1 MTAPIWAAFPPEV
14 HSTLLSS
21 GPGPGPLLAAAAAW
35 SSMSTDYAAAAAELS
50 GLLGAVQAGAWDGP
64 SADQYVAAHVPYQGW
79 LLESAAK
86 SSTAASLH
94 ETAATA
100 YTAALAAMPTLG
112 ELAANHAVHGT
123 LLATNFFGINTIPI
137 AVNEADY
144 ARMWVQA
151 ATTMTT
157 YQAVSESA
165 LAAVPPTTPAP
176 TIVVP
181 GAEASTAAAAA
192 TQAAATAPAAD
203 SGSNLNK
210 ADASSAQQQATT
222 ATQTYPSWQ
231 DQLTQWLQQYTQNFA
246 WPVSK
251 DLNPGGWP
259 FPPVPWV
266 NSLAS
271 FFGQL
276 GLSPALSTALGWAI
290 FHTLMIFWPFIQL
303 AIQMAV
309 VLAPVVVAAIGAAAA
324 GGAAAAVTAI
334 SVGAG
339 LSVPAPMPAVAAAPA
354 PIVTAPAPTIASAP
368 ASVSHVPTTA
378 PAPASAVAGSAG
390 GGPAGGGPGVGFG
403 PTATDGIGSGLSNAL
418 YAVGLS
424 GLSARGSASSRSR
437 RKAEE
442 PSSDDI
448 DAPAGAAAAAEA
460 KKRARARRRRGGTA
474 TERAYRYEFMD
485 LDEGLD
491 PADAAEDPHAA
502 QPSEDGAGP
511 LGFTGAAANSGAA
524 QAAGLATLTRDGLSD
539 GPRVPMMPSTW
550 DRD

>member
-21 GPGPGPLLAAAAAW
+21 GPGPAPLLAAATAW
-35 SSMSTDYAAAAAELS
+35 SSMSTDYATAAAELS
-50 GLLGAVQAGAWDGP
+50 GLLGTVQAGAWDGP
-64 SADQYVAAHVPYQGW
+64 SADQYVAAHAPYQAW
-79 LLESAAK
+79 LVESAAN
-86 SSTAASLH
+86 SATAAGLH

-100 YTAALAAMPTLG
+100 YTAALAAMPTMG
-112 ELAANHAVHGT
+112 ELTANHAVHGA
-123 LLATNFFGINTIPI
+123 LVATNFFGINTIPI

-176 TIVVP
+176 PIVVP
-181 GAEASTAAAAA
+181 GAEAGTAGADAM
-192 TQAAATAPAAD
+192 QAAAVAPATD
-203 SGSNLNK
+203 SGSNLNN
-210 ADASSAQQQATT
+210 ADTSSAQQQASTT
-222 ATQTYPSWQ
+222 TQYPSWM

-309 VLAPVVVAAIGAAAA
+309 VLAPVVVAAVGAAAA

-334 SVGAG
+334 SVGIPLA
-339 LSVPAPMPAVAAAPA
+339 SAPPLPAVAAAPA
-354 PIVTAPAPTIASAP
+354 PVVAPAPTIATAP
-368 ASVSHVPTTA
+368 ASVSHVSAPSTA
-378 PAPASAVAGSAG
+378 PATTVAGSTG
-390 GGPAGGGPGVGFG
+390 GGPVGGGPGVGFG
-403 PTATDGIGSGLSNAL
+403 PTATDGIGAGLSNAL

-437 RKAEE
+437 RKSEE
-442 PSSDDI
+442 PSSDDL
-448 DAPAGAAAAAEA
+448 DAPAGAAAAAAA
-460 KKRARARRRRGGTA
+460 KKKARARRRRGGTA

-485 LDEGLD
+485 LDPDGEPGVD
-491 PADAAEDPHAA
+491 SEDPFAA
-502 QPSEDGAGP
+502 RPSEDNAGP
-511 LGFTGAAANSGAA
+511 LGFAGAAAKSDAA
-524 QAAGLATLTRDGLSD
+524 RATGLATLTRDGFSD
-539 GPRVPMMPSTW
+539 GPSVPMMPSTW

>member
-21 GPGPGPLLAAAAAW
+21 GPGPAPLLAASAAW
-35 SSMSTDYAAAAAELS
+35 SSMSTDYAAAASELS
-50 GLLGAVQAGAWDGP
+50 GLLGTVQAGAWDGP
-64 SADQYVAAHVPYQGW
+64 SADQYVAAHVPYQAW

-86 SSTAASLH
+86 SSAAASLH

-100 YTAALAAMPTLG
+100 YTAALAVMPTLG

-151 ATTMTT
+151 ADTMTA
-157 YQAVSESA
+157 YQVVSESA

-176 TIVVP
+176 PIVVP
-181 GAEASTAAAAA
+181 GAEAGTAGVAAM
-192 TQAAATAPAAD
+192 QAAAVAPAAD
-203 SGSNLNK
+203 SGSNLNN
-210 ADASSAQQQATT
+210 ADTSSAQQQATT
-222 ATQTYPSWQ
+222 ATKTYPSWQ
-231 DQLTQWLQQYTQNFA
+231 DQLTAWLKQYTQNFA
-246 WPVSK
+246 WPVSEE
-251 DLNPGGWP
+251 LNPNGWP

-334 SVGAG
+334 SVGIPLATA
-339 LSVPAPMPAVAAAPA
+339 PAVPAVAAAPA
-354 PIVTAPAPTIASAP
+354 PVAAPAPTIATAP
-368 ASVSHVPTTA
+368 VSVSHVPTPSAA
-378 PAPASAVAGSAG
+378 PATTVAGSAG
-390 GGPAGGGPGVGFG
+390 GGPVSGGPGVGFG
-403 PTATDGIGSGLSNAL
+403 PTATDGIGANLSNAL

-424 GLSARGSASSRSR
+424 GLSARGSASRRSR
-437 RKAEE
+437 RKSEE
-442 PSSDDI
+442 PSPDDV
-448 DAPAGAAAAAEA
+448 DAPAAAAAAAEA
-460 KKRARARRRRGGTA
+460 KKKARARRRRGGTA

-485 LDEGLD
+485 LDQD
-491 PADAAEDPHAA
+491 PDPGIGTDHPHAA
-502 QPSEDGAGP
+502 EPSEDGAGP
-511 LGFTGAAANSGAA
+511 LGFAGATAKPGAA

-539 GPRVPMMPSTW
+539 GPSVPMMPSTW
-550 DRD
+550 DR

>member
-1 MTAPIWAAFPPEV
+1 MTAPIWIAFPPEV
-14 HSTLLSS
+14 HSTLLSG
-21 GPGPGPLLAAAAAW
+21 GPGPAPLLAAATAW
-35 SSMSTDYAAAAAELS
+35 SSLSTDYAAAAAELS
-50 GLLGAVQAGAWDGP
+50 GVLGAVQAGSWDGP
-64 SADQYVAAHVPYQGW
+64 SADQYVAAHAPYQAW

-86 SSTAASLH
+86 SATAAALH

-100 YTAALAAMPTLG
+100 YTTALAAMPTLG
-112 ELAANHAVHGT
+112 ELAANHAVHGA
-123 LLATNFFGINTIPI
+123 LVATNFFGINTIPI

-165 LAAVPPTTPAP
+165 LAAVPATTPAP

-181 GAEASTAAAAA
+181 GGEAA
-192 TQAAATAPAAD
+192 TAGVQAVQAAALAPATS
-203 SGSNLNK
+203 SGSNLNN
-210 ADASSAQQQATT
+210 ADTSSAQQQA
-222 ATQTYPSWQ
+222 ATQTYPSWM

-324 GGAAAAVTAI
+324 GGVAAAVTAI
-334 SVGAG
+334 SVAVP
-339 LSVPAPMPAVAAAPA
+339 LSTPAPLPAVAAAPA
-354 PIVTAPAPTIASAP
+354 PVIAPTPTIATAP
-368 ASVSHVPTTA
+368 ASVSHVPTPSTA
-378 PAPASAVAGSAG
+378 PATTVAGSAG
-390 GGPAGGGPGVGFG
+390 GGPVGGGPGVGFG
-403 PTATDGIGSGLSNAL
+403 PTATDGIGANAFNAL

-437 RKAEE
+437 RKSEE
-442 PSSDDI
+442 PSSDDL
-448 DAPAGAAAAAEA
+448 DAPAAAAAAADA
-460 KKRARARRRRGGTA
+460 KKKARARRRRGGTA
-474 TERAYRYEFMD
+474 TERAYRYEFMEM
-485 LDEGLD
+485 DEGTT
-491 PADAAEDPHAA
+491 PAGDAEDPYAA
-502 QPSEDGAGP
+502 RPSEDSAGP
-511 LGFTGAAANSGAA
+511 LGFAGAAAKSDAA
-524 QAAGLATLTRDGLSD
+524 QATGLATLTRDGLSD
-539 GPRVPMMPSTW
+539 GPTLPMMPSTW

>member
-1 MTAPIWAAFPPEV
+1 MTAPIWIAFPPEV

-21 GPGPGPLLAAAAAW
+21 GPGPGPLLAAATAW
-35 SSMSTDYAAAAAELS
+35 SSLSTDYATAAAELS
-50 GLLGAVQAGAWDGP
+50 GVLGAVQAGSWDGP
-64 SADQYVAAHVPYQGW
+64 SADQYVAAHAPYQAW

-86 SSTAASLH
+86 STAAASLH

-112 ELAANHAVHGT
+112 ELAANHAVHGA
-123 LLATNFFGINTIPI
+123 LVATNFFGVNTIPI

-157 YQAVSESA
+157 YQAVSASA
-165 LAAVPPTTPAP
+165 LAAVPATTPAP

-181 GAEASTAAAAA
+181 GAEAGTAGVAAV
-192 TQAAATAPAAD
+192 QAAAVAPAAN
-203 SGSNLNK
+203 SGSNLNN
-210 ADASSAQQQATT
+210 ADTSSAQQQATT

-251 DLNPGGWP
+251 ELNPGGWP
-259 FPPVPWV
+259 FPPAPFV
-266 NSLAS
+266 NGLAS
-271 FFGQL
+271 FFSQL
-276 GLSPALSTALGWAI
+276 GFSPALSSALGWAI
-290 FHTLMIFWPFIQL
+290 FHTLMIFWPFMQA

-334 SVGAG
+334 SVAVP
-339 LSVPAPMPAVAAAPA
+339 LSAAPPVPAAAAAPA
-354 PIVTAPAPTIASAP
+354 PVAAPAPTIATAP
-368 ASVSHVPTTA
+368 ASASHVPTPSTA
-378 PAPASAVAGSAG
+378 PATTVAGSTG
-390 GGPAGGGPGVGFG
+390 GGPVGGGPGVGFG
-403 PTATDGIGSGLSNAL
+403 PTATDGIGANLSNAL

-437 RKAEE
+437 RKSKE
-442 PSSDDI
+442 PSSDDL
-448 DAPAGAAAAAEA
+448 DAPEAAAAASAA
-460 KKRARARRRRGGTA
+460 KKKARARRRRGGTA

-485 LDEGLD
+485 MDEGVGPSGD
-491 PADAAEDPHAA
+491 AEDAYAA
-502 QPSEDGAGP
+502 SPSADSAGP
-511 LGFTGAAANSGAA
+511 LGFAGAAAKSDAA
-524 QAAGLATLTRDGLSD
+524 RAAGLATLTRDGLSD
-539 GPRVPMMPSTW
+539 GPTAPMMPSTW

>member
-35 SSMSTDYAAAAAELS
+35 SSMSTDYAAAAAGLS

-64 SADQYVAAHVPYQGW
+64 SADQYVAAHVPYQAW

-100 YTAALAAMPTLG
+100 YTAALAAMPPLG

-165 LAAVPPTTPAP
+165 LAAVPPTMPAP

-181 GAEASTAAAAA
+181 GAEASTAGGAAMQA
-192 TQAAATAPAAD
+192 TAMAPAAD

-210 ADASSAQQQATT
+210 ADTSSAQQQATT

-231 DQLTQWLQQYTQNFA
+231 DQLTAWLKQYTQNFA
-246 WPVSK
+246 WPVSEE
-251 DLNPGGWP
+251 LNPNGWP

-354 PIVTAPAPTIASAP
+354 PTVTAPAPTIASAP
-368 ASVSHVPTTA
+368 ASVSHAPTTA

-390 GGPAGGGPGVGFG
+390 SGPAGGGPGVGFG

-437 RKAEE
+437 RKSEE

-460 KKRARARRRRGGTA
+460 KKRARARRRRSGTA

-485 LDEGLD
+485 SDEGLD

-511 LGFTGAAANSGAA
+511 LGFAGAATNSDAA

-539 GPRVPMMPSTW
+539 GPRAPMVPSTW

>member
-1 MTAPIWAAFPPEV
+1 MTAPIFAAFPPEV

-21 GPGPGPLLAAAAAW
+21 GPGPAPLLAAATAW
-35 SSMSTDYAAAAAELS
+35 SSMSTDYATAAAELS

-64 SADQYVAAHVPYQGW
+64 SADQYVAAHVPYQAW
-79 LLESAAK
+79 LAESAAK
-86 SSTAASLH
+86 SATAASLH

-100 YTAALAAMPTLG
+100 YTAALAAMPTMG
-112 ELAANHAVHGT
+112 ELTANHAVHGA
-123 LLATNFFGINTIPI
+123 LVATNFFGINTIPI

-176 TIVVP
+176 PIVVP
-181 GAEASTAAAAA
+181 GAEAGTAGAAAM
-192 TQAAATAPAAD
+192 QAAAVAPATD
-203 SGSNLNK
+203 SGSNLNN
-210 ADASSAQQQATT
+210 ADTSSAQQQATT
-222 ATQTYPSWQ
+222 TTQYPSWM
-231 DQLTQWLQQYTQNFA
+231 DQLTKWLQQYTQNFA

-334 SVGAG
+334 SVGIPLA
-339 LSVPAPMPAVAAAPA
+339 SAPPLPAVAAAPA
-354 PIVTAPAPTIASAP
+354 PVVAPAPTIATAP
-368 ASVSHVPTTA
+368 ASVSHVSAPSTA
-378 PAPASAVAGSAG
+378 PATTVAGSAG
-390 GGPAGGGPGVGFG
+390 GGPVGGGPGVGFG
-403 PTATDGIGSGLSNAL
+403 PTATDGIGAGLSNAL
-418 YAVGLS
+418 
-424 GLSARGSASSRSR
+424 
-437 RKAEE
+437 
-442 PSSDDI
+442 
-448 DAPAGAAAAAEA
+448 
-460 KKRARARRRRGGTA
+460 
-474 TERAYRYEFMD
+474 
-485 LDEGLD
+485 
-491 PADAAEDPHAA
+491 
-502 QPSEDGAGP
+502 
-511 LGFTGAAANSGAA
+511 
-524 QAAGLATLTRDGLSD
+524 
-539 GPRVPMMPSTW
+539 
-550 DRD
+550 

>member
-21 GPGPGPLLAAAAAW
+21 GPGPGPLLVSATAW
-35 SSMSTDYAAAAAELS
+35 SAMSTDYAAAASELS
-50 GLLGAVQAGAWDGP
+50 GLLGTVQAGAWDGP
-64 SADQYVAAHVPYQGW
+64 SADQYVAAHVPYQAW

-86 SSTAASLH
+86 SSAAASLH

-165 LAAVPPTTPAP
+165 LAAVPPNTPAP
-176 TIVVP
+176 PIVVP
-181 GAEASTAAAAA
+181 GAEAGTAGVAAMQSAA
-192 TQAAATAPAAD
+192 VAPAAD
-203 SGSNLNK
+203 SGSNLNN
-210 ADASSAQQQATT
+210 ADTSSAQQQATT

-309 VLAPVVVAAIGAAAA
+309 VLAPVVVAAVGAAAA

-334 SVGAG
+334 SVGIPLATA
-339 LSVPAPMPAVAAAPA
+339 PAVPAVAAAPA
-354 PIVTAPAPTIASAP
+354 PVAAPAPTIASAP
-368 ASVSHVPTTA
+368 VSVSHVPTPSAA
-378 PAPASAVAGSAG
+378 PATTVAGSAG
-390 GGPAGGGPGVGFG
+390 GGPVGGGPGVGFG
-403 PTATDGIGSGLSNAL
+403 PTATDGIGANLSNAL

-424 GLSARGSASSRSR
+424 GLSARGSASRRSR
-437 RKAEE
+437 RKSEE
-442 PSSDDI
+442 PSPDDV
-448 DAPAGAAAAAEA
+448 DAPAAAAAGAKA
-460 KKRARARRRRGGTA
+460 KKKARARRRRGGTA

-485 LDEGLD
+485 LDQD
-491 PADAAEDPHAA
+491 PDPGVGTDDPHAA
-502 QPSEDGAGP
+502 RPSEDSAGP
-511 LGFTGAAANSGAA
+511 LGFAGATAKPGAA

-539 GPRVPMMPSTW
+539 GPSVPMMPSTW
-550 DRD
+550 DR

>member
-21 GPGPGPLLAAAAAW
+21 GPGPAPLLAASAAW
-35 SSMSTDYAAAAAELS
+35 SSMSTDYAAAASELS
-50 GLLGAVQAGAWDGP
+50 GLLGTVQAGAWDGP
-64 SADQYVAAHVPYQGW
+64 SADQYVAAHVPYQAW

-86 SSTAASLH
+86 SSAAASLH

-123 LLATNFFGINTIPI
+123 LVATNFFGINTIPI

-157 YQAVSESA
+157 YQAVSASA

-176 TIVVP
+176 QIMVA
-181 GAEASTAAAAA
+181 GAEANNATTAAADPPP
-192 TQAAATAPAAD
+192 Q
-203 SGSNLNK
+203 K
-210 ADASSAQQQATT
+210 
-222 ATQTYPSWQ
+222 TYPSWM

-309 VLAPVVVAAIGAAAA
+309 VLAPVVIAAIGAAAA

-334 SVGAG
+334 SVGIPLATA
-339 LSVPAPMPAVAAAPA
+339 PAVPAVAAAPA
-354 PIVTAPAPTIASAP
+354 PVAAPAPT
-368 ASVSHVPTTA
+368 
-378 PAPASAVAGSAG
+378 
-390 GGPAGGGPGVGFG
+390 
-403 PTATDGIGSGLSNAL
+403 
-418 YAVGLS
+418 
-424 GLSARGSASSRSR
+424 
-437 RKAEE
+437 
-442 PSSDDI
+442 
-448 DAPAGAAAAAEA
+448 
-460 KKRARARRRRGGTA
+460 
-474 TERAYRYEFMD
+474 
-485 LDEGLD
+485 
-491 PADAAEDPHAA
+491 
-502 QPSEDGAGP
+502 
-511 LGFTGAAANSGAA
+511 
-524 QAAGLATLTRDGLSD
+524 
-539 GPRVPMMPSTW
+539 
-550 DRD
+550 

>member
-1 MTAPIWAAFPPEV
+1 MTAPIWIAFPPEV

-21 GPGPGPLLAAAAAW
+21 GPGPAPLLAAATAW
-35 SSMSTDYAAAAAELS
+35 TSLSTDYATAAAELS
-50 GLLGAVQAGAWDGP
+50 GVLGAVQAGSWDGP
-64 SADQYVAAHVPYQGW
+64 SADQYVAAHAPYQAW

-86 SSTAASLH
+86 STTAAALH

-100 YTAALAAMPTLG
+100 YTTALAAMPTLG
-112 ELAANHAVHGT
+112 ELAANHAVHGA
-123 LLATNFFGINTIPI
+123 LVATNFFGINTIPI

-165 LAAVPPTTPAP
+165 LAAVPATTPAP

-181 GAEASTAAAAA
+181 GGEAA
-192 TQAAATAPAAD
+192 TAGVAAVQAAAVAPAAS
-203 SGSNLNK
+203 SGSNLND
-210 ADASSAQQQATT
+210 ADTSSAQQQA
-222 ATQTYPSWQ
+222 ATQTYPSWM

-324 GGAAAAVTAI
+324 GGVAAAVTAI
-334 SVGAG
+334 SVAVP
-339 LSVPAPMPAVAAAPA
+339 LSTPAPLPAVAAAPA
-354 PIVTAPAPTIASAP
+354 PVIAPTPTIATAP
-368 ASVSHVPTTA
+368 ASVSHVPTPSTA
-378 PAPASAVAGSAG
+378 PATTVAGSAG
-390 GGPAGGGPGVGFG
+390 GGPVGGGPGVGFG
-403 PTATDGIGSGLSNAL
+403 PTATDGIGANAFNAL

-437 RKAEE
+437 RKSEE
-442 PSSDDI
+442 PSSDDL
-448 DAPAGAAAAAEA
+448 DTPAAAAAAAEA
-460 KKRARARRRRGGTA
+460 KKKARARRRRGGTA
-474 TERAYRYEFMD
+474 TERAYRYEFMEMD
-485 LDEGLD
+485 GGTT
-491 PADAAEDPHAA
+491 PAADAGDPYAPR
-502 QPSEDGAGP
+502 PSDDGAGP
-511 LGFTGAAANSGAA
+511 LGFAGAATKPDAA
-524 QAAGLATLTRDGLSD
+524 QATGLATLTRDGLSD
-539 GPRVPMMPSTW
+539 GPTLPMMPSTW

>member
-1 MTAPIWAAFPPEV
+1 MTAPIWIAFPPEV

-21 GPGPGPLLAAAAAW
+21 GPGPAPLLAAATTW
-35 SSMSTDYAAAAAELS
+35 SSLSTDYATASAELS
-50 GLLGAVQAGAWDGP
+50 GVLGAVQAGSWDGP
-64 SADQYVAAHVPYQGW
+64 SADQYVAAHAPYQAW

-86 SSTAASLH
+86 SATAAALH
-94 ETAATA
+94 EAAATA
-100 YTAALAAMPTLG
+100 YTTALAAMPTLG

-123 LLATNFFGINTIPI
+123 LVATNFFGINTIPI

-157 YQAVSESA
+157 YQAVSASA
-165 LAAVPPTTPAP
+165 LAAVPATTPAP
-176 TIVVP
+176 TIVAP
-181 GAEASTAAAAA
+181 GAEAGTAGVAAV
-192 TQAAATAPAAD
+192 QAAAVAPAAA
-203 SGSNLNK
+203 SGSNLNN
-210 ADASSAQQQATT
+210 ADTSSAQQQATT
-222 ATQTYPSWQ
+222 QTYPSWM

-324 GGAAAAVTAI
+324 GGVAAAVTAI
-334 SVGAG
+334 SVAVP
-339 LSVPAPMPAVAAAPA
+339 LSTPAPLPAVAAAPA
-354 PIVTAPAPTIASAP
+354 PVIAPAPTIASAP
-368 ASVSHVPTTA
+368 VSVSHVPTPSTA
-378 PAPASAVAGSAG
+378 PATTVAGSAG
-390 GGPAGGGPGVGFG
+390 GGPIGGGPGVGFG
-403 PTATDGIGSGLSNAL
+403 PTATDGIGANVSNAL

-437 RKAEE
+437 RKSEE
-442 PSSDDI
+442 PSSDDV
-448 DAPAGAAAAAEA
+448 DAPAGAAAAAAA
-460 KKRARARRRRGGTA
+460 KKKARARRRRGGTA
-474 TERAYRYEFMD
+474 TERAYRYEYMD
-485 LDEGLD
+485 LDDGVD
-491 PADAAEDPHAA
+491 PTGDAEDPYAA
-502 QPSEDGAGP
+502 SPSQDSAGP
-511 LGFTGAAANSGAA
+511 LGFAGAAAKSGAA
-524 QAAGLATLTRDGLSD
+524 QATGLVTLTRDGLSD
-539 GPRVPMMPSTW
+539 GPTVPMMPSTW

>member
-1 MTAPIWAAFPPEV
+1 MTAPIFAAFPPEV

-21 GPGPGPLLAAAAAW
+21 GPGPAPLLAAATAW
-35 SSMSTDYAAAAAELS
+35 SSMSTDYATAAAELS

-64 SADQYVAAHVPYQGW
+64 SADQYVAAHVPYQAW
-79 LLESAAK
+79 LVESAAK
-86 SSTAASLH
+86 SATAASLH

-100 YTAALAAMPTLG
+100 YTAALAAMPTMG
-112 ELAANHAVHGT
+112 ELTANHAVHGA
-123 LLATNFFGINTIPI
+123 LVATNFFGINTIPI

-176 TIVVP
+176 PIVVP
-181 GAEASTAAAAA
+181 GAEAGTAGAAAM
-192 TQAAATAPAAD
+192 QAAAVAPATD
-203 SGSNLNK
+203 SGSNLNN
-210 ADASSAQQQATT
+210 ADTSSAQQQAT
-222 ATQTYPSWQ
+222 QYPSWM
-231 DQLTQWLQQYTQNFA
+231 DQLTKWLQQYTQNFA

-334 SVGAG
+334 SVGIPLA
-339 LSVPAPMPAVAAAPA
+339 SAPSLPAVAAAPA
-354 PIVTAPAPTIASAP
+354 PVVAPAPTIATAP
-368 ASVSHVPTTA
+368 ASVSHVSAPSTA
-378 PAPASAVAGSAG
+378 PATTVAGSAG
-390 GGPAGGGPGVGFG
+390 GGPVGGGPGVGFG
-403 PTATDGIGSGLSNAL
+403 PTATDGIGAGLSNAL

-437 RKAEE
+437 RKSEE
-442 PSSDDI
+442 PSSDDVE
-448 DAPAGAAAAAEA
+448 APAGAAAAAAA
-460 KKRARARRRRGGTA
+460 KKKARARRRRGGTA

-485 LDEGLD
+485 LDQDGD
-491 PADAAEDPHAA
+491 PGVDSGDPFAAR
-502 QPSEDGAGP
+502 PSEDSAGP
-511 LGFTGAAANSGAA
+511 LGFAGAAAKSDAA
-524 QAAGLATLTRDGLSD
+524 RAAGLATLTRDGFSD
-539 GPRVPMMPSTW
+539 GPSVPMMPSTW

>member
-1 MTAPIWAAFPPEV
+1 MTAPIFAAFPPEV

-21 GPGPGPLLAAAAAW
+21 GPGPAPLLAAATAW
-35 SSMSTDYAAAAAELS
+35 SSMSTDYATAAAELS

-64 SADQYVAAHVPYQGW
+64 SADQYVAAHVPYQAW
-79 LLESAAK
+79 LVESAAK
-86 SSTAASLH
+86 SATAASLH

-100 YTAALAAMPTLG
+100 YTAA
-112 ELAANHAVHGT
+112 
-123 LLATNFFGINTIPI
+123 
-137 AVNEADY
+137 
-144 ARMWVQA
+144 
-151 ATTMTT
+151 
-157 YQAVSESA
+157 
-165 LAAVPPTTPAP
+165 PP
-176 TIVVP
+176 IVVP
-181 GAEASTAAAAA
+181 GAEAGTAGAAAM
-192 TQAAATAPAAD
+192 QAAAVAPATD
-203 SGSNLNK
+203 SGSNLNN
-210 ADASSAQQQATT
+210 ADTSSAQQQATT
-222 ATQTYPSWQ
+222 TTQYPSWM
-231 DQLTQWLQQYTQNFA
+231 DQLTKWLQQYTQNFA

-334 SVGAG
+334 SVGIPLA
-339 LSVPAPMPAVAAAPA
+339 SAPSLPAVAAAPA
-354 PIVTAPAPTIASAP
+354 PVVAPAPTIATAP
-368 ASVSHVPTTA
+368 ASVSHVSAPSTA
-378 PAPASAVAGSAG
+378 PATTVAGSAG
-390 GGPAGGGPGVGFG
+390 GGPVGGGPGVGFG
-403 PTATDGIGSGLSNAL
+403 PTATDGIGAGLSNAL

-437 RKAEE
+437 RKSEE
-442 PSSDDI
+442 PSSDDL
-448 DAPAGAAAAAEA
+448 DAPAGAAAAAAA
-460 KKRARARRRRGGTA
+460 KKKARARRRRGGTA

-485 LDEGLD
+485 LDQDGD
-491 PADAAEDPHAA
+491 PGVDSGDPFAAR
-502 QPSEDGAGP
+502 PSEDSAGP
-511 LGFTGAAANSGAA
+511 LGFAGAAAKSDAA
-524 QAAGLATLTRDGLSD
+524 RAAGLATLTRDGFSD
-539 GPRVPMMPSTW
+539 GPSVPMMPSTW

>member
-21 GPGPGPLLAAAAAW
+21 GPGPAPLLAAATAW
-35 SSMSTDYAAAAAELS
+35 SSMSTDYANAAAELT
-50 GLLGAVQAGAWDGP
+50 GLLGTVQAGAWDGP
-64 SADQYVAAHVPYQGW
+64 SADQYVAAHVPYQAW
-79 LLESAAK
+79 LVESAAK
-86 SSTAASLH
+86 SATAAGLH

-100 YTAALAAMPTLG
+100 YTAALAAMPTMG
-112 ELAANHAVHGT
+112 ELTANHAVHGT
-123 LLATNFFGINTIPI
+123 LVATNFFGINTIPI

-157 YQAVSESA
+157 YQVVSESA

-176 TIVVP
+176 PIVVP
-181 GAEASTAAAAA
+181 GAEAGTAGAAAM
-192 TQAAATAPAAD
+192 QAAAVAPATD
-203 SGSNLNK
+203 SGSNLNN
-210 ADASSAQQQATT
+210 ADTSSAQQQATT
-222 ATQTYPSWQ
+222 ETQYPSWM
-231 DQLTQWLQQYTQNFA
+231 DQLTKWLQQYTQNFA

-334 SVGAG
+334 SVGIPLA
-339 LSVPAPMPAVAAAPA
+339 SAPPLPAVAAAPA
-354 PIVTAPAPTIASAP
+354 PVVAPAPTVATAP
-368 ASVSHVPTTA
+368 ASVSHVSAPSTA
-378 PAPASAVAGSAG
+378 PATTVAGSTG
-390 GGPAGGGPGVGFG
+390 GGPVGGGPGVGFG
-403 PTATDGIGSGLSNAL
+403 PTATDGIGAGLSNAL

-424 GLSARGSASSRSR
+424 GLSARGSASGRSR
-437 RKAEE
+437 RKSEE
-442 PSSDDI
+442 PSSDDVE
-448 DAPAGAAAAAEA
+448 APAGAAAAAAA
-460 KKRARARRRRGGTA
+460 KKKARARRRRGGTA
-474 TERAYRYEFMD
+474 TERAYRYEFLD
-485 LDEGLD
+485 LDQDGD
-491 PADAAEDPHAA
+491 PGVDSEDPFAA
-502 QPSEDGAGP
+502 RPSEDSAGP
-511 LGFTGAAANSGAA
+511 LGFAGAAAKSDAA
-524 QAAGLATLTRDGLSD
+524 QAAGLATLTRDGFSD
-539 GPRVPMMPSTW
+539 GPSVPMMPSTW